1 MPMMT
6 ARDRQA
12 YRADDQKDHTL
23 LSEQERQRMLKVC
36 AALALLCLAVVLT
49 RPSRISQHQTIPRLP
64 SLQVREPSADLG

>member
-36 AALALLCLAVVLT
+36 AALALICLDLVLT
-49 RPSRISQHQTIPRLP
+49 RPSPISQRPTIPRLL
-64 SLQVREPSADLG
+64 SLPVREHSAGLG